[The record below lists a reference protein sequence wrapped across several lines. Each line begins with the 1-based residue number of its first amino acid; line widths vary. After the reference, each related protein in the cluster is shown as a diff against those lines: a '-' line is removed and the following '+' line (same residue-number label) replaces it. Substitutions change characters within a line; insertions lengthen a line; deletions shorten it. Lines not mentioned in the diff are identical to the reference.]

1 MNTKFE
7 PLKKAAREAAEAL
20 GITEYE
26 LYYVES
32 ASISAET
39 YRDEISAFS
48 NSVGGTLSFR
58 CIVGGKVGY
67 ASTALLTEDE
77 VKALVSRA
85 ADNSA
90 LIEKDE
96 KAIIFGGAKPED
108 YLPIESH
115 EFAMPDAAEVK
126 KTAMDCRNTI
136 YAADS
141 MVADGTEC
149 YAGADE
155 STIFLYN
162 SKGLDLSNHV
172 GNTAAYM
179 YAVLD
184 DGKEKVYDY
193 ESKYNC
199 FGKTDGERLD
209 RDALAAKVIDG
220 ACEKFGAG
228 RPKTGKYNIVFT
240 SKQMSN
246 ILSTFIT
253 VFYAENAQK
262 GLSLLKGKTGEK
274 IAADCVSITD
284 TPFYPGNTMQ
294 INFDGEGVP
303 TREKKVVE
311 NGVLKTLLYNL
322 TSAEKDGVRT
332 TGNASRAGSS
342 IGTKPFWFYIEP
354 GKSTRDELIEK
365 AGNGILVTGMK
376 GFHAGANA
384 VTGDFSIESEGF
396 YIENGKKTS
405 PIKSFTIA
413 GNFFELLKNINTLG
427 DTIED
432 FNTPGYTNIAAPD
445 TLILDL
451 PVAGE

>member
-1 MNTKFE
+1 MSIKFD
-7 PLKKAAREAAEAL
+7 PIKKAAKEAAEAL

-48 NSVGGTLSFR
+48 NSVGATLSLR
-58 CIVGGKVGY
+58 CIVDGKVGY

-77 VKALVSRA
+77 VRSLVRRA
-85 ADNSA
+85 ADNAA

-115 EFAMPDAAEVK
+115 EFGMPDAGEVK
-126 KTAMDCRNTI
+126 QTAMDCRDTL
-136 YAADS
+136 YDADKL
-141 MVADGTEC
+141 VTDGTEC

-155 STIFLYN
+155 STIFLFN

-172 GNTAAYM
+172 GNTAVYM
-179 YAVLD
+179 YPVLD
-184 DGKEKVYDY
+184 DGKEKVYDF
-193 ESKYNC
+193 ESAYNC

-209 RDALAAKVIDG
+209 TKKLAEKALEKAHA
-220 ACEKFGAG
+220 KFGAG

-246 ILSTFIT
+246 ILSTFVG

-274 IAADCVSITD
+274 IAADCVSVTD

-303 TREKKVVE
+303 TREKKIIE
-311 NGVLKTLLYNL
+311 NGTLKTLLYNL
-322 TSAEKDGVRT
+322 TSAEKDGVQT
-332 TGNASRAGSS
+332 TGNASRDGSS
-342 IGTKPFWFYIEP
+342 IGTRPFWFYIEP
-354 GKSTRDELIEK
+354 GESTRDELLEK

-396 YIENGKKTS
+396 LIENGKKSS

-413 GNFFELLKNINTLG
+413 GNFFDLLKNINTLG
-427 DTIED
+427 NTVDD
-432 FNTPGYTNIAAPD
+432 FKNPGYTNIAAPD
-445 TLILDL
+445 TLVLEM

>member
-1 MNTKFE
+1 MNKFE
-7 PLKKAAREAAEAL
+7 PIKNAAREAAEAL

-26 LYYVES
+26 LFYAED
-32 ASISAET
+32 ASIGAET
-39 YRDEISAFS
+39 YRDEISSFS
-48 NSVGGTLSFR
+48 SSVGSSLNFR
-58 CIVGGKVGY
+58 CIVNGKVGY
-67 ASTALLTEDE
+67 ASTELLTEEE
-77 VKALVSRA
+77 VKKLVSRA
-85 ADNSA
+85 VENAA

-96 KAIIFGGAKPED
+96 EAIIFGGAKPED
-108 YLPIESH
+108 YHPIEEH
-115 EFAMPDAAEVK
+115 AFEMPDAALVRDVV
-126 KTAMDCRNTI
+126 MDCRNTV
-136 YAADS
+136 YSADK

-149 YAGADE
+149 YAGAGE

-172 GNTAAYM
+172 GNTVAYM

-199 FGKTDGERLD
+199 FGKADGQPLD
-209 RDALAAKVIDG
+209 REALAKTVVDG
-220 ACEKFGAG
+220 AREKFGAG

-240 SKQMSN
+240 SRQMSS
-246 ILSTFIT
+246 ILSTFIS
-253 VFYAENAQK
+253 VFYGESVQQ
-262 GLSLLKGKTGEK
+262 GLSLLKDKTGEK
-274 IAADCVSITD
+274 ITADCVNITD

-303 TREKKVVE
+303 TREKRIVE

-322 TSAEKDGVRT
+322 SSAKKDGVET
-332 TGNASRAGSS
+332 TGNASRDGSS
-342 IGTKPFWFYIEP
+342 IGTKPFWFFIEP
-354 GKSTRDELIEK
+354 GELDRDALLEK
-365 AGNGILVTGMK
+365 AENGILVTGMK

-396 YIENGKKTS
+396 LIENGKKTA

-413 GNFFELLKNINTLG
+413 GNFFDLLKRIDTLG
-427 DTIED
+427 NKLDD
-432 FNTPGYTNIAAPD
+432 FDAPGYTNIGAPD
-445 TLILDL
+445 VLIREL